1 MSITLPFAKCWIAHS
16 VSPVLIEAIP
26 TKSFLKFSKKCTL
39 TCITIQEIFFKEIR
53 KNDLELWIG
62 LNIC

>member
-16 VSPVLIEAIP
+16 VAPVFDDAIP
-26 TKSFLKFSKKCTL
+26 TKSFLKFSKKRTL